1 MFENVKR
8 FLKVFFG
15 VKNDTPPPSPSV
27 PFCFP
32 SCLLDSKEYA
42 KIISEI
48 NTNYDLYRNESF
60 AIHFS
65 VGLDDKYYI
74 YYFENRGF
82 NDYNIVEKFE
92 F

>member
-1 MFENVKR
+1 MIFK
-8 FLKVFFG
+8 KDSKG
-15 VKNDTPPPSPSV
+15 V

-32 SCLLDSKEYA
+32 TCLLDSKEYA

-48 NTNYDLYRNESF
+48 NTNYILYRDQNY
-60 AIHFS
+60 AVHFS
-65 VGLDDKYYI
+65 VGLDNKYYL